1 MAQATKIPE
10 FVLHTGK
17 TLVDNGFEAYL
28 VGGCVRDVFFLN
40 REPED
45 WDLATNATP
54 EQMMQLF
61 PNSVYENTFGTVIV
75 KTIQDADTVETQE
88 MGRRLHKHNIE
99 ITTFRTESAYSDKR
113 HPDSI
118 QFAKTIQEDV
128 SRRDFTFDA
137 FAVPFVMKKNEVG
150 LGDILD
156 LFGGIADVKKKIIRA
171 VGKPDERFSEDALRL
186 VRAVRF
192 ATELG
197 FAIEKDTGDAI
208 IHNAHL
214 LKEIAQERIRDE
226 FIKIVMSENAA
237 QGMVQL
243 EAFGLLQFIMPEL
256 RDGIRVS
263 QNRHHV
269 YSVWEHSIR
278 TLDYAAR
285 QGYSL
290 EVRLA
295 ALLHDVS
302 KPKTKAGDGEF
313 ATFYGHERMGSRVAE
328 RALARLHFP
337 AKLIERVSHLVRY
350 HMFYYNV
357 GEVSE
362 AGVRRF
368 ISRVGLEYLDDLIRV
383 READRIGSGVKK
395 ALPYK
400 LRHLLF
406 MIEKVRHDPVSPKML
421 AVNGK
426 TVMQELGIEPGPRV
440 GWILSELLDDALSDP
455 LKNDK
460 EKLIARMRELH
471 KLADK
476 DLQRLA
482 QKAKKQKE
490 EFEQGV
496 EQEMKGKYYV

>member
-197 FAIEKDTGDAI
+197 FAIEKDTLIYKSTSKSGGENPCFVAVNHKNQVLVANYSGGNVGFLALNADGELSDLLFVQQHFGKGTTSRQEAPHAHSAWFHPKTNDVISVDLGTNQLWFSKIDAR
-208 IHNAHL
+208 NKELVFTNQKTLNMAEAAGPRHL
-214 LKEIAQERIRDE
+214 VFHPNKNWMYVLNELNNTISLVTNNNGNYS
-226 FIKIVMSENAA
+226 IKTTVSTLPKGYEKYTKAA
-237 QGMVQL
+237 
-243 EAFGLLQFIMPEL
+243 
-256 RDGIRVS
+256 DIRVS
-263 QNRHHV
+263 NDGKFLYASNRGHNSIAIFKVNLQNGDLVLVGFEPVKGANPRNF
-269 YSVWEHSIR
+269 SL
-278 TLDYAAR
+278 TLDDKF
-285 QGYSL
+285 
-290 EVRLA
+290 
-295 ALLHDVS
+295 LLVANQDSNNIVSFKRDVE
-302 KPKTKAGDGEF
+302 TG
-313 ATFYGHERMGSRVAE
+313 
-328 RALARLHFP
+328 
-337 AKLIERVSHLVRY
+337 KLSFVNEIQAPNPVC
-350 HMFYYNV
+350 
-357 GEVSE
+357 
-362 AGVRRF
+362 
-368 ISRVGLEYLDDLIRV
+368 I
-383 READRIGSGVKK
+383 
-395 ALPYK
+395 
-400 LRHLLF
+400 LF
-406 MIEKVRHDPVSPKML
+406 
-421 AVNGK
+421 
-426 TVMQELGIEPGPRV
+426 
-440 GWILSELLDDALSDP
+440 
-455 LKNDK
+455 
-460 EKLIARMRELH
+460 
-471 KLADK
+471 
-476 DLQRLA
+476 
-482 QKAKKQKE
+482 
-490 EFEQGV
+490 
-496 EQEMKGKYYV
+496 